1 MLKIFR
7 VFLVAIAAILIS
19 LVGTLYALV
28 RLRHPSS
35 VGVVARWFGLLHKLM
50 GVKLITRK
58 KPEINYPVIY
68 IGNHQNNYDMA
79 TISSMVAENTVSI
92 GKKA

>member
-7 VFLVAIAAILIS
+7 IFLVATAAILIS
-19 LVGTLYALV
+19 IVGTLYALV

-35 VGVVARWFGLLHKLM
+35 VGVVARWFGSLHKLM

-58 KPEINYPVIY
+58 KPEIDYPICLY
-68 IGNHQNNYDMA
+68 RQP
-79 TISSMVAENTVSI
+79 S
-92 GKKA
+92 K